1 MNDKRKLTIGKRR
14 GLASTAT
21 PEGLFTILAFDHR
34 QSFEKMLGATPTISI
49 PFSKIVD
56 AKLDVISQLAYH
68 ASAILLDPLYGAP
81 QAIANDLLPA
91 QTGLLV
97 AVEETGYSGKP
108 SARISSILPDWGVEK
123 IKRMGADAVKLL
135 IYYHPDAGQV
145 TEGQECL
152 VKEIVQACRLH
163 DIALFLEVVSYS
175 INPSIEKASKAFAK
189 QKPELI
195 TRTTAKLSNLEAD
208 VLKLEFPVDVQHDK
222 NEDHWYTA
230 CQAITKAAKCPW
242 TLLSA
247 GVDFSAFSKQ
257 VRVACMAGAS
267 GYIAGRTVWQEGIS
281 MNPDD
286 RRKWLRLVAIKRL
299 IELQQI
305 ALEHGRPLHVYYPRD
320 TDHSYQNWYLEY

>member
-1 MNDKRKLTIGKRR
+1 VNNKRKLTIGKRR
-14 GLASTAT
+14 GLASTST

-34 QSFEKMLGATPTISI
+34 QSFAKMLGSTPAMPI
-49 PFSKIVD
+49 PFGEIVS
-56 AKLDVISQLAYH
+56 AKLDVISQLANH
-68 ASAILLDPLYGAP
+68 ASAILLDPLYGAV
-81 QAIANDLLPA
+81 QAITNDVLPA

-108 SARISSILPDWGVEK
+108 SARISSLLPDWGVEK

-145 TEGQECL
+145 TKVQERL
-152 VKEIVQACRLH
+152 INEVVQACRLH
-163 DIALFLEVVSYS
+163 DIALFLEVISYS
-175 INPSIEKASKAFAK
+175 INPSIDKTSRDFAK

-195 TRTTAKLSNLEAD
+195 TRIAAKLSDFEAD
-208 VLKLEFPVDVQHDK
+208 VLKLEFPIDVQHDN
-222 NEDHWYTA
+222 NEDHWHAA

-247 GVDFSAFSKQ
+247 GVEFSVFTKQ
-257 VRVACMAGAS
+257 VRVACMAGAT

-286 RRKWLRLVAIKRL
+286 RKKFLKLTASKRL
-299 IELQQI
+299 MELQQI
-305 ALEHGRPLHVYYPRD
+305 ALEYGRPWQICYPRNI
-320 TDHSYQNWYLEY
+320 DHSYKNWYLEY

>member
-1 MNDKRKLTIGKRR
+1 MNDKRKLTLGKRR
-14 GLASTAT
+14 ALTSTST

-34 QSFEKMLGATPTISI
+34 QSFEKMLGATPTRSI
-49 PFSKIVD
+49 PFNKIVD
-56 AKLDVISQLAYH
+56 AKLDVISQLVNH

-91 QTGLLV
+91 QTGILV
-97 AVEETGYSGKP
+97 AVEETGYSGKS
-108 SARISSILPDWGVEK
+108 SARISSLLPDWGVEK

-135 IYYHPDAGQV
+135 IYYHPDASQV
-145 TEGQECL
+145 TEGQERL

-195 TRTTAKLSNLEAD
+195 TRIAAKLSSLEAD

-222 NEDHWYTA
+222 NEDYWYTA

-247 GVDFSAFSKQ
+247 GVDFSAFTKQ
-257 VRVACMAGAS
+257 VRIACMAGAS

-305 ALEHGRPLHVYYPRD
+305 ALEHGRPWQVYYPRD
-320 TDHSYQNWYLEY
+320 TDHSHQNWYLEY